1 MSRTRDGQWHLHPQ
15 LADDTHPVAHLELSD
30 LQLMDDANHPWLILV
45 PRIAGAVEWIDLDE
59 SQQAGLTREIA
70 AVSRALQAAFAP
82 HKLNIAAL
90 GNVVSQ
96 LHVHVIARYEHDIA
110 WPRPVWGMATAQ
122 RYSPE
127 ELVRRIER
135 LQSVLAQ
142 GI

>member
-1 MSRTRDGQWHLHPQ
+1 M
-15 LADDTHPVAHLELSD
+15 
-30 LQLMDDANHPWLILV
+30 
-45 PRIAGAVEWIDLDE
+45 
-59 SQQAGLTREIA
+59 
-70 AVSRALQAAFAP
+70 VSRALQASFAP